1 MRGIPPTVHTDTE
14 DVAWALQT
22 AEALWKRHERA
33 DAIVWLRRAA
43 QAAGDAED
51 DDRALAL
58 ARNAAE
64 LAEWVA
70 NNPLTW
76 SRRPPPEAS
85 PESGII
91 DDLLVRS
98 ENEGAAVGG
107 YADGDILSEEDAG
120 IDATDIQP
128 DEIEDAE
135 PEALDAPH
143 EAAAN
148 EEARVLE
155 EAEDEVTT
163 PHESTIPPAP
173 VYSRSPQAVA
183 YPSTVLTMPLPPPML
198 PPEPIATPIAMPSL
212 PPPSLPPPSL
222 PPPSAPPMKRSPAPP
237 PPASSLPPPPVLSP
251 APIEAE
257 PSARVPTAAEAH
269 AGMLDP
275 WADAES
281 SEPAR
286 PAAPPS
292 VVPQRA
298 ASAARAP
305 AQHDTEEVVTS
316 APPVAKARVAREKA
330 VAEVSRPPAPV
341 AAPEAVAP
349 PAAPPPAPPPPP
361 IDLSN
366 VEALSDLPDDARDA
380 FAHRAKIHDLRRSD
394 EIANFALAFV
404 IEGGVEVSATI
415 VDSPAQRLDAGAVLR
430 GRGTIEA
437 IEAMRLVS
445 VADHTRVAT
454 WGERDVADAFRS
466 CPWVEDEL
474 RVAGNRMQAL
484 VGVTMGPL
492 GERLDPVLRATVTNR
507 MRLRVLAEYEVF
519 TNAGGPIPGLLV
531 VGAGELELIG
541 RNGVIEGRTLRAGDF
556 LFPAEVLRAAPA
568 PSSVRAAKG
577 GALILVAE
585 RGVAQELLV
594 TCPPLLELFAEG

>member
-64 LAEWVA
+64 LAEWVTH
-70 NNPLTW
+70 NPVAR
-76 SRRPPPEAS
+76 SRWPPPE
-85 PESGII
+85 PPVESEVI

-98 ENEGAAVGG
+98 EAEGIGAAA
-107 YADGDILSEEDAG
+107 YADGDVLSEEDAE
-120 IDATDIQP
+120 IDSTDIQP

-135 PEALDAPH
+135 PEALPAHLEP
-143 EAAAN
+143 AAYEREPAEQGQ
-148 EEARVLE
+148 EEPEQRQE
-155 EAEDEVTT
+155 EDEDEVTA
-163 PHESTIPPAP
+163 PHTSSLPPAP
-173 VYSRSPQAVA
+173 AQRVRSSQPVA
-183 YPSTVLTMPLPPPML
+183 FSSAVLTMPLPPPQL
-198 PPEPIATPIAMPSL
+198 PPEPQPSLAVASSL
-212 PPPSLPPPSL
+212 PPPST
-222 PPPSAPPMKRSPAPP
+222 PPMRSPPPP
-237 PPASSLPPPPVLSP
+237 PPASSLPPPPVL
-251 APIEAE
+251 EA
-257 PSARVPTAAEAH
+257 AALAHVPTAAEAH

-275 WADAES
+275 WAETEGP
-281 SEPAR
+281 EPAR
-286 PAAPPS
+286 PAASPN
-292 VVPQRA
+292 VVPERPPTVTQPHEA
-298 ASAARAP
+298 
-305 AQHDTEEVVTS
+305 EEVVTS
-316 APPVAKARVAREKA
+316 APPVAKAREKKA
-330 VAEVSRPPAPV
+330 VSRAPMPV
-341 AAPEAVAP
+341 AP
-349 PAAPPPAPPPPP
+349 PPPAPLTSSPPPF
-361 IDLSN
+361 DLSN

-404 IEGGVEVSATI
+404 IDGGVEVAATI

-437 IEAMRLVS
+437 IESMRLVS

-454 WGERDVADAFRS
+454 WDEQEIADAFRS
-466 CPWVEDEL
+466 CPWVEEEL

-484 VGVTMGPL
+484 VGVTMGLL

-507 MRLRVLAEYEVF
+507 MRLRVLAEHEVF
-519 TNAGGPIPGLLV
+519 TKAGAPIPGLLV
-531 VGAGELELIG
+531 VGAGELEFIG
-541 RNGVIEGRTLRAGDF
+541 RSGVPEGGVLRAGDF
-556 LFPAEVLRAAPA
+556 LFPSEVLRAAPA

-577 GALILVAE
+577 GALILIAE